1 MKYREIADG
10 IFVDRP
16 NRFIA
21 HVEVNGA
28 VETVHV
34 KNTGRCRELLLP
46 GTAVRLEV
54 SDNPKRKTKYDLVAV
69 HKQGLGWVNMD
80 SQAPNK
86 VVGEWLAKQGYDYIK
101 PEFTYG
107 KSRID
112 FYMEK
117 GEQKYLMEVKG
128 CTLEVDGIGYFPDA
142 PTERGVKHL
151 HELAQAQRTGY
162 QCAVAFV
169 IQMEGIT
176 EVLPLLDEL
185 DPLGDLQ
192 KRMGL
197 DGQNGKVKARQ
208 SGQPGCKDRVFA
220 IVTRFPTPGCQYYP
234 VPYYSAIFRDKWYD
248 ISRLIAIGKMAKL
261 KNHATIPYLVEIHN
275 DYWRGIF
282 KEEHITSTEE
292 QKKRK
297 LAEKEKIRDFISGIE
312 NSGKLWIAGYYTTPD
327 GKEVKMV
334 RITRIDTSKD
344 GGDYSDDIA
353 ESNNMQ
359 CYADNIHPNL
369 VGATPGKSQSNN
381 SGSDKRELFTLKQSI
396 EKAFHD
402 LMETVHWVIIY
413 FNHWEEKV
421 YPDVPLIMLTTLDE
435 NKDAKKVSN
444 NPNSQTDD

>member
-117 GEQKYLMEVKG
+117 GEQKYLLEVKG

-151 HELAQAQRTGY
+151 HELAQAQQAGY
-162 QCAVAFV
+162 RCAVAFV

-176 EVLPLLDEL
+176 EVRPNVSTQPELVRHWPEPKPLVCRCCFCSAVWGVTAWKSWSRGKGEDGRKTLCVIQ
-185 DPLGDLQ
+185 LQ
-192 KRMGL
+192 K
-197 DGQNGKVKARQ
+197 
-208 SGQPGCKDRVFA
+208 S
-220 IVTRFPTPGCQYYP
+220 
-234 VPYYSAIFRDKWYD
+234 
-248 ISRLIAIGKMAKL
+248 
-261 KNHATIPYLVEIHN
+261 
-275 DYWRGIF
+275 
-282 KEEHITSTEE
+282 
-292 QKKRK
+292 
-297 LAEKEKIRDFISGIE
+297 
-312 NSGKLWIAGYYTTPD
+312 
-327 GKEVKMV
+327 
-334 RITRIDTSKD
+334 
-344 GGDYSDDIA
+344 
-353 ESNNMQ
+353 
-359 CYADNIHPNL
+359 
-369 VGATPGKSQSNN
+369 
-381 SGSDKRELFTLKQSI
+381 
-396 EKAFHD
+396 
-402 LMETVHWVIIY
+402 
-413 FNHWEEKV
+413 
-421 YPDVPLIMLTTLDE
+421 
-435 NKDAKKVSN
+435 
-444 NPNSQTDD
+444 

>member
-117 GEQKYLMEVKG
+117 DEQKYLLEVKG

-176 EVLPLLDEL
+176 EVRPNVSRSLARHWPKGRRCAGAVLLCHVGRDSW
-185 DPLGDLQ
+185 
-192 KRMGL
+192 KSWSS
-197 DGQNGKVKARQ
+197 GKAGK
-208 SGQPGCKDRVFA
+208 
-220 IVTRFPTPGCQYYP
+220 
-234 VPYYSAIFRDKWYD
+234 
-248 ISRLIAIGKMAKL
+248 ISENLL
-261 KNHATIPYLVEIHN
+261 TL
-275 DYWRGIF
+275 
-282 KEEHITSTEE
+282 TS
-292 QKKRK
+292 QKKYI
-297 LAEKEKIRDFISGIE
+297 KEDSKIMTGTEHTGSG
-312 NSGKLWIAGYYTTPD
+312 
-327 GKEVKMV
+327 
-334 RITRIDTSKD
+334 
-344 GGDYSDDIA
+344 
-353 ESNNMQ
+353 
-359 CYADNIHPNL
+359 
-369 VGATPGKSQSNN
+369 
-381 SGSDKRELFTLKQSI
+381 
-396 EKAFHD
+396 
-402 LMETVHWVIIY
+402 
-413 FNHWEEKV
+413 
-421 YPDVPLIMLTTLDE
+421 
-435 NKDAKKVSN
+435 
-444 NPNSQTDD
+444 

>member
-46 GTAVRLEV
+46 GTAVRPEV
-54 SDNPKRKTKYDLVAV
+54 SDNPKRKTKNDLVAV

-117 GEQKYLMEVKG
+117 GEQKYLLEVKG

-151 HELAQAQRTGY
+151 HELAQAQRKGY

-176 EVLPLLDEL
+176 EVRP
-185 DPLGDLQ
+185 
-192 KRMGL
+192 
-197 DGQNGKVKARQ
+197 NV
-208 SGQPGCKDRVFA
+208 STQPEFGTA
-220 IVTRFPTPGCQYYP
+220 
-234 VPYYSAIFRDKWYD
+234 
-248 ISRLIAIGKMAKL
+248 
-261 KNHATIPYLVEIHN
+261 
-275 DYWRGIF
+275 
-282 KEEHITSTEE
+282 
-292 QKKRK
+292 
-297 LAEKEKIRDFISGIE
+297 LAEAKAAGVRVLFLLCRVGRDSLEIVE
-312 NSGKLWIAGYYTTPD
+312 
-327 GKEVKMV
+327 
-334 RITRIDTSKD
+334 
-344 GGDYSDDIA
+344 
-353 ESNNMQ
+353 Q
-359 CYADNIHPNL
+359 
-369 VGATPGKSQSNN
+369 
-381 SGSDKRELFTLKQSI
+381 REG
-396 EKAFHD
+396 
-402 LMETVHWVIIY
+402 
-413 FNHWEEKV
+413 
-421 YPDVPLIMLTTLDE
+421 
-435 NKDAKKVSN
+435 
-444 NPNSQTDD
+444 

>member
-21 HVEVNGA
+21 HVEMNGA

-34 KNTGRCRELLLP
+34 KNTGRCKELLLP

-151 HELAQAQRTGY
+151 HELAQAQQAGY
-162 QCAVAFV
+162 RCAVAFV

-176 EVLPLLDEL
+176 EVRPNVSTQPEFGTALAEAKAAGVRVLFLLDIRLLAVSLAALLALYLLRRRKGMALCRFGGRGPGFWAACGLGGLFVIVGGLAAL
-185 DPLGDLQ
+185 DFDRAFTVFHTIFFPGKDNWLFDPMTDPVILILPEEFF
-192 KRMGL
+192 RSCALLILAGL
-197 DGQNGKVKARQ
+197 LLACGV
-208 SGQPGCKDRVFA
+208 
-220 IVTRFPTPGCQYYP
+220 
-234 VPYYSAIFRDKWYD
+234 
-248 ISRLIAIGKMAKL
+248 LIA
-261 KNHATIPYLVEIHN
+261 
-275 DYWRGIF
+275 
-282 KEEHITSTEE
+282 
-292 QKKRK
+292 
-297 LAEKEKIRDFISGIE
+297 
-312 NSGKLWIAGYYTTPD
+312 
-327 GKEVKMV
+327 
-334 RITRIDTSKD
+334 
-344 GGDYSDDIA
+344 
-353 ESNNMQ
+353 
-359 CYADNIHPNL
+359 ADL
-369 VGATPGKSQSNN
+369 
-381 SGSDKRELFTLKQSI
+381 RRRRR
-396 EKAFHD
+396 
-402 LMETVHWVIIY
+402 
-413 FNHWEEKV
+413 
-421 YPDVPLIMLTTLDE
+421 
-435 NKDAKKVSN
+435 
-444 NPNSQTDD
+444 